1 MTYDMF
7 VCTLNNNILPAE
19 PALILSTRE
28 IIGLSVGV
36 AAGAIAL
43 IILTIVFV
51 VCLRPIVKK
60 MDK

>member
-1 MTYDMF
+1 MTYYMF

-19 PALILSTRE
+19 PALST
-28 IIGLSVGV
+28 IGLSVGV

-51 VCLRPIVKK
+51 VCLCPIKN

>member
-1 MTYDMF
+1 MTYYMF

-19 PALILSTRE
+19 PALSTTE

-36 AAGAIAL
+36 AAGAIVL
-43 IILTIVFV
+43 ITLTIVFV
-51 VCLRPIVKK
+51 VCLCSFVNK

>member
-19 PALILSTRE
+19 PALSTRE